1 MHLRQWLVAGLLVA
15 GVTAGWQVIEVCLS
29 IRRRWRKSKAGN
41 LGNDDLTDGKD
52 GEQAT
57 QILKGKNLIL
67 TENRVWNKIALIG
80 ECSVH
85 IAFF

>member
-52 GEQAT
+52 GSKQP
-57 QILKGKNLIL
+57 KY
-67 TENRVWNKIALIG
+67 
-80 ECSVH
+80 
-85 IAFF
+85 